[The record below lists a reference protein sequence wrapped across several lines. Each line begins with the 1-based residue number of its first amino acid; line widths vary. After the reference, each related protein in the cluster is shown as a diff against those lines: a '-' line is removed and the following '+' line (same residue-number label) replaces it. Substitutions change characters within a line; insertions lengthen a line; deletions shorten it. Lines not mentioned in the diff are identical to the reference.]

1 MRKSKVT
8 EKQIEELYQT
18 CKKLILLNEYTKIIG
33 EFSNSTGL
41 SRKTI
46 ILRLCSFTKKYSLPP
61 VRDCISK
68 NRNNLIASFV
78 RKSPNNISEAL
89 RRYVKHVHPDVDEN
103 SEKFKWLVQ
112 NTGIVWYNQVSKQHV
127 CFMMASNQAN
137 PVVNRKNTTSVV
149 VDNKKSVNDFIKRM
163 ISRIKARFIQ

>member
-18 CKKLILLNEYTKIIG
+18 CRKLILLNEYTKIIS

-41 SRKTI
+41 SKKTI
-46 ILRLCSFTKKYSLPP
+46 ISKLCSFTKKYSLPP

-78 RKSPNNISEAL
+78 RKNPNNISEAL
-89 RRYVKHVHPDVDEN
+89 RRYVKHVHPGIDEN

-112 NTGIVWYNQVSKQHV
+112 NTSIVWYNQVSKQHM

-137 PVVNRKNTTSVV
+137 PVVNRKNTTSVF
-149 VDNKKSVNDFIKRM
+149 VDNKKSVNSFIKRM
-163 ISRIKARFIQ
+163 ISRIKARLIQ

>member
-8 EKQIEELYQT
+8 EKQIEELYKT

-41 SRKTI
+41 SGKTVI
-46 ILRLCSFTKKYSLPP
+46 SKLCLFAKENSLPP
-61 VRDCISK
+61 VRDCMSK

-78 RKSPNNISEAL
+78 KKSPNNISEAL
-89 RRYVKHVHPDVDEN
+89 RRYVKHVHPGIDEN
-103 SEKFKWLVQ
+103 SEKFKWLVK
-112 NTGIVWYNQVSKQHV
+112 NAGIVWYNQVSKQHM

-137 PVVNRKNTTSVV
+137 PVVNRKNTTSVFV
-149 VDNKKSVNDFIKRM
+149 NNKKSVNSFIKRM
-163 ISRIKARFIQ
+163 ISKIKAHFIQ